1 MEIRDFGTTG
11 LSVPV
16 VGLGTS
22 RVFDVD
28 DDQQQMADEVVALQ
42 FEGGTRFVDTSPM
55 YGKSERILG
64 RALDSRRSDAIV
76 ATKIWTESIDEGRA
90 QLEAQMDFYGG
101 RVDVEQVHNLVQTEG
116 HLEWMEREKDAGRI
130 GVIGATHYAASAFG
144 HLEKV
149 MRSGRIECIQIPYNP
164 AEREVEEHILP
175 LAEELG
181 MGVIAMRP
189 FGNGSLTRSAPE
201 QDQLDELGLSTWSEA
216 LLKWCLSDRRIH
228 VAIPATS
235 KAGNARANV
244 AAGDEPW
251 LDDEQRKRV
260 SKLAGF

>member
-76 ATKIWTESIDEGRA
+76 ATKIWTESTDEGRA
-90 QLEAQMDFYGG
+90 QFEAQMDFYGG
-101 RVDVEQVHNLVQTEG
+101 RV
-116 HLEWMEREKDAGRI
+116 RRRAG
-130 GVIGATHYAASAFG
+130 A
-144 HLEKV
+144 
-149 MRSGRIECIQIPYNP
+149 QP
-164 AEREVEEHILP
+164 
-175 LAEELG
+175 
-181 MGVIAMRP
+181 
-189 FGNGSLTRSAPE
+189 
-201 QDQLDELGLSTWSEA
+201 
-216 LLKWCLSDRRIH
+216 
-228 VAIPATS
+228 
-235 KAGNARANV
+235 RA
-244 AAGDEPW
+244 D
-251 LDDEQRKRV
+251 
-260 SKLAGF
+260 